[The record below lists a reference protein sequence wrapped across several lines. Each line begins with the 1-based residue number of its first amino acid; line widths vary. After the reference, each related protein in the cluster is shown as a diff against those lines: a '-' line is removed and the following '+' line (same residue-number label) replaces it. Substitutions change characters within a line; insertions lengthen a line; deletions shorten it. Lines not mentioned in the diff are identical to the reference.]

1 MLKSKFSFLS
11 LFILILFSIF
21 IFKGCQ
27 QQEERTYTDVEL
39 QAIWDNNNQLWNGG
53 TLDLVDSLYAEG
65 CVRHNADVGD
75 SNGPEGVKEFVKWVY
90 TAYPDFK
97 VSFDKRLEFKDRIV
111 AHWSASGTNDGP
123 LNENMPATGK
133 KVSFTGLAVSVI
145 ENGKITEE
153 WVSYNQLFVYA
164 QMGYELVLK
173 EEEEK
178 EEGKE

>member
-11 LFILILFSIF
+11 LFILILLSIF
-21 IFKGCQ
+21 IYIGCQ
-27 QQEERTYTDVEL
+27 QQEQRTYTDAEL
-39 QAIWDNNNQLWNGG
+39 QTIMDSNTQLWNSGD
-53 TLDLVDSLYAEG
+53 TDIVDVLYAEG

-75 SNGPEGVKEFVKWVY
+75 SEGPEGIKGFVKWVY

-97 VSFDKRLEFKDRIV
+97 VTFDSPFKFKDRIV
-111 AHWSASGTNDGP
+111 THWAATGTNDGP

-133 KVSFTGLAVSVI
+133 KVSFTGVGISMI

-153 WVSYNQLFVYA
+153 WVYYNQLPIYT

-173 EEEEK
+173 TEEE
-178 EEGKE
+178 